1 MGSDTAISLACTF
14 ESAIMADQWPHVAS
28 SEPWSAWFTQQA
40 SAWNMNRRKQS
51 ILINLLYPP
60 PSFPAPFQVL
70 FRLAKKKTV
79 QSRIWNTITHLSR
92 NHAFVPQIC
101 RQSSCCCCFI
111 VTAARWNSLKAIQCQ
126 ASTMVQSCT
135 IPLHD
140 HTDVTVIEA
149 VVALGIWMERFN
161 IGRNAMEVLL
171 QLISNKI
178 LGGLTV
184 SFPKTHYLFKQTL
197 GIGDQKFSDLVVI
210 FCPVPGC
217 RHRFRDLERQ
227 FWDQYINEVCPYHK
241 TERRRFKLGTNESY
255 LSYTE
260 LTADHNI
267 FLFQMH
273 NIGFRVF
280 QDLSMPP
287 GERPHGKYAAA
298 SSFDNSKMFLI
309 WWLLCRFIVCN
320 IGQHSRERSELS
332 VRRGFPAAAALVH
345 RRNISFE
352 SVRHSGNSQGLC
364 GRLCGRQD
372 LCAENWQVVDV
383 MQFKI
388 GKVKCFR
395 EPNFIKLIISQ

>member
-1 MGSDTAISLACTF
+1 
-14 ESAIMADQWPHVAS
+14 
-28 SEPWSAWFTQQA
+28 
-40 SAWNMNRRKQS
+40 
-51 ILINLLYPP
+51 
-60 PSFPAPFQVL
+60 
-70 FRLAKKKTV
+70 
-79 QSRIWNTITHLSR
+79 
-92 NHAFVPQIC
+92 
-101 RQSSCCCCFI
+101 
-111 VTAARWNSLKAIQCQ
+111 
-126 ASTMVQSCT
+126 MVQSCT

-241 TERRRFKLGTNESY
+241 TEGRRFKLGTNESY

-309 WWLLCRFIVCN
+309 W
-320 IGQHSRERSELS
+320 
-332 VRRGFPAAAALVH
+332 
-345 RRNISFE
+345 
-352 SVRHSGNSQGLC
+352 
-364 GRLCGRQD
+364 
-372 LCAENWQVVDV
+372 
-383 MQFKI
+383 
-388 GKVKCFR
+388 
-395 EPNFIKLIISQ
+395 